1 MRHEQPTPPIA
12 VDKPSVAV
20 IGAGILGASAAYHLA
35 RAGATV
41 TIFERAP
48 AAAAGVTAKAFGWVG
63 AAAEDPSKHP
73 ELFRFR
79 LNALSDF
86 DRLDDELQGK
96 LVRHARGALIWKED
110 PESTTRLVRHQS
122 EAGAKAELVS
132 AQDIAKLEPGLA
144 TPPEAALYAMSD
156 FAVDPITLTR
166 TLIAAAQEAGAQLR
180 CDQGAV
186 GVETKGG
193 RLCIRTEHSGRQI
206 VDRVVIANGIEAAAM
221 ARTFGVD
228 LALECRPAALIR
240 LAAHPPCIRR
250 ILRGPELEI
259 RQALD
264 GHLIAAE
271 CMPDNGEAGLPGL
284 GREVATAARRVLG
297 LGDTPTVLSC
307 KAGNRAIPDHGFPVC
322 GPLPGAPGCYVMV
335 AHPGVILAP
344 FLARMAAAEI
354 ISQTLDEALAILP
367 LRKRYGIA

>member
-132 AQDIAKLEPGLA
+132 CTGYC
-144 TPPEAALYAMSD
+144 EARAWARDAAGGSAL
-156 FAVDPITLTR
+156 
-166 TLIAAAQEAGAQLR
+166 
-180 CDQGAV
+180 CHV
-186 GVETKGG
+186 G
-193 RLCIRTEHSGRQI
+193 
-206 VDRVVIANGIEAAAM
+206 
-221 ARTFGVD
+221 
-228 LALECRPAALIR
+228 
-240 LAAHPPCIRR
+240 
-250 ILRGPELEI
+250 LRGRSNHIDPHVDC
-259 RQALD
+259 R
-264 GHLIAAE
+264 G
-271 CMPDNGEAGLPGL
+271 P
-284 GREVATAARRVLG
+284 
-297 LGDTPTVLSC
+297 
-307 KAGNRAIPDHGFPVC
+307 GNRCSTSV
-322 GPLPGAPGCYVMV
+322 
-335 AHPGVILAP
+335 
-344 FLARMAAAEI
+344 
-354 ISQTLDEALAILP
+354 
-367 LRKRYGIA
+367 